1 MRRTNKE
8 EMKTFKQIKK
18 WCRDHIASSLIAT
31 AIFSWFVGWGL
42 SWLVPS
48 PSVAVSNFPQKE
60 LTCTLNAGFPLFLK
74 FTKDDDFQ
82 ILFKEE
88 EIKEPWIY
96 NITIENTGEQP
107 ILNEDFIKPLTID
120 FEESISV
127 IKVSIIESTN
137 RDLWDEFLENTSIQG
152 TIVSIEDLLL
162 NQGESITINIVTEG
176 AAGNI
181 RYAQRTVGLPQL
193 TLKNTVQESKNQPE
207 IIFVVVAI
215 GCFAALL
222 VGLIIVMWSSRKT
235 YLKFKKEMLEYSL
248 KYETLSMEETENESE
263 CECK

>member
-1 MRRTNKE
+1 M
-8 EMKTFKQIKK
+8 
-18 WCRDHIASSLIAT
+18 
-31 AIFSWFVGWGL
+31 
-42 SWLVPS
+42 
-48 PSVAVSNFPQKE
+48 
-60 LTCTLNAGFPLFLK
+60 
-74 FTKDDDFQ
+74 
-82 ILFKEE
+82 
-88 EIKEPWIY
+88 
-96 NITIENTGEQP
+96 
-107 ILNEDFIKPLTID
+107 
-120 FEESISV
+120 
-127 IKVSIIESTN
+127 SIIESTN

-162 NQGESITINIVTEG
+162 NQGESITINVVTEG

-207 IIFVVVAI
+207 TIFVVVAI

-222 VGLIIVMWSSRKT
+222 VGLIIVMWSSHKT